1 LVQNRLQQVDCQMQ
15 GYVLE
20 GYPKTEGQG
29 KALTDNHLKP
39 TLIVQI
45 SGGKHMFGQVN
56 KDIGEKFGHVLLK
69 VAGEGNNEQIFEKVC
84 FELENN

>member
-1 LVQNRLQQVDCQMQ
+1 MQ

-29 KALTDNHLKP
+29 KALNDNHLKP
-39 TLIVQI
+39 TMIVQI
-45 SGGKHMFGQVN
+45 SGGKSSYGQVN
-56 KDIGEKFGHVLLK
+56 KQIGEKFANVLLK